1 MTTTDLDLEPIA
13 PDGVEA
19 EVPNIYD
26 DEFPGER
33 PADRIRPRSFNPTDA
48 VDLVGGAAGS
58 FCLTFLVY
66 ERLTPLSGALGFVV
80 AWYAL
85 FLITVW
91 FLARERVGPLHA
103 RDRLASLVVATVGIG
118 MLIPLGLIVGYT
130 IARGFHALRFQFF
143 SQDQSRVGPL
153 SPATEGGGSAAIVG
167 TLETVGLATLLAVP
181 LGISTAVFL
190 SEFRNS
196 FTARPVRMIVDA
208 MSAIPSIV
216 AGLFIYAAFI
226 LALHQQQT
234 GMAAALALA
243 VLMLPTVTRTSEVVL
258 RLVPGGLREASL
270 ALGGGDW
277 ATVRRITL
285 PTARAGLLTA
295 VILGVARVVGETAP
309 LIITSLGNTSFNGDP
324 FRGKQD
330 ALPLFVYRLIR
341 FPQAASI
348 QRAWTGA
355 FVLLGI
361 VLLLFIIARVVGG
374 RGPGHIGRIKR
385 ARLARK
391 GLA

>member
-1 MTTTDLDLEPIA
+1 MATTELDLEPVDEPVIPETTEDDRGKKF
-13 PDGVEA
+13 PD
-19 EVPNIYD
+19 
-26 DEFPGER
+26 ER
-33 PADRIRPRSFNPTDA
+33 PSDRIRPRAFRPADA
-48 VDLVGGAAGS
+48 ADLLGAAAGS

-66 ERLTPLSGALGFVV
+66 ERLTPLSGALGFF
-80 AWYAL
+80 AFWYAL
-85 FLITVW
+85 FLVTVW
-91 FLARERVGPLHA
+91 FLARERVGKLHA
-103 RDRLASLVVATVGIG
+103 RDRLASVVVATVGIG

-130 IARGFHALRFQFF
+130 IMRGFHALRPQFF
-143 SQDQSRVGPL
+143 TQDQSRVGPL
-153 SPATEGGGSAAIVG
+153 SPATEGGGSAAIIG
-167 TLETVGLATLLAVP
+167 SLEMVLIATFLAVP
-181 LGISTAVFL
+181 LGISTAIFL

-196 FTARPVRMIVDA
+196 FAARPVRMIVDA

-226 LALHQQQT
+226 IAFHQQQT
-234 GMAAALALA
+234 GVAAALALA

-277 ATVRRITL
+277 ATVKRITL

-295 VILGVARVVGETAP
+295 VILGIARVIGETAP
-309 LIITSLGNTSFNGDP
+309 LILTSLGNTAFNANP
-324 FRGKQD
+324 LQGKQD

-348 QRAWTGA
+348 ARAWTGA
-355 FVLLGI
+355 LVLLFL
-361 VLLLFIIARVVGG
+361 VLVLFIIARIVGG
-374 RGPGHIGRIKR
+374 RGPGHIGRLKR

>member
-1 MTTTDLDLEPIA
+1 MTTTEVRP
-13 PDGVEA
+13 PEA
-19 EVPNIYD
+19 EPSPRKAYPD
-26 DEFPGER
+26 ER
-33 PADRIRPRSFNPTDA
+33 PIDRIRPRSFRPADA
-48 VDLVGGAAGS
+48 ADLAGAALGS
-58 FCLTFLVY
+58 LCLTWLVY
-66 ERLTPLSGALGFVV
+66 ERLTPLSGMIGFFVS
-80 AWYAL
+80 WYAL

-91 FLARERVGPLHA
+91 FLARERVGKLHA
-103 RDRLASLVVATVGIG
+103 RDRLASVVVATVGIG
-118 MLIPLGLIVGYT
+118 MLIPLALIVGYT
-130 IARGFHALRFQFF
+130 IMRGFHALRPQFF
-143 SQDQSRVGPL
+143 TQDQSRVGPL

-167 TLETVGLATLLAVP
+167 SLEMVGIAALLSVP

-190 SEFRNS
+190 SEFRSS
-196 FTARPVRMIVDA
+196 FAARPVRMIVDA

-226 LALHQQQT
+226 LAFHQQQT
-234 GMAAALALA
+234 GFAAALALA
-243 VLMLPTVTRTSEVVL
+243 VLMLPTVTRTAEVVL

-295 VILGVARVVGETAP
+295 VILGIARVIGETAP
-309 LIITSLGNTSFNGDP
+309 LIIASLGNTSFNADP
-324 FRGKQD
+324 LHGKQD

-341 FPQAASI
+341 FPQEAAI

-355 FVLLGI
+355 FVLLGL
-361 VLLLFIIARVVGG
+361 VLVLFIIARIIGG
-374 RGPGHIGRIKR
+374 RGPGHIGRFKR

>member
-13 PDGVEA
+13 PEESDDDLPNRYA
-19 EVPNIYD
+19 EQ
-26 DEFPGER
+26 FPGER
-33 PADRIRPRSFNPTDA
+33 PDDRIRPRSFRPVDA
-48 VDLVGGAAGS
+48 ADLLGAAVGS
-58 FCLTFLVY
+58 FCLTFLIY
-66 ERLTPLSGALGFVV
+66 ERLTPLSGALGFFVV
-80 AWYAL
+80 WYAL
-85 FLITVW
+85 FLITTW
-91 FLARERVGPLHA
+91 FLARERVGTLHA
-103 RDRLASLVVATVGIG
+103 RDRLASVIVATVGIG

-130 IARGFHALRFQFF
+130 IARGYAALRPRFF
-143 SQDQSRVGPL
+143 TQDLSRVGPL
-153 SPATEGGGSAAIVG
+153 SSATQGGGSAAIMGSLEMVG
-167 TLETVGLATLLAVP
+167 IATLLAVP
-181 LGISTAVFL
+181 LGISTAIFL

-196 FTARPVRMIVDA
+196 FAARPVRMIVDA

-226 LALHQQQT
+226 IEFHQQQT
-234 GMAAALALA
+234 GFAAALALA

-295 VILGVARVVGETAP
+295 VILGVARVIGETAP
-309 LIITSLGNTSFNGDP
+309 LILTSLGNTSYNGDP
-324 FRGKQD
+324 FQGKQD

-341 FPQAASI
+341 FPQAAAI

-355 FVLLGI
+355 FVLLGL
-361 VLLLFIIARVVGG
+361 VLILFVIARIIGG